1 MDAQQAV
8 GLALKASI
16 FLAVFSYGLQS
27 TGDDVLYPARR
38 PRMAARALLAMFVVM
53 PFVAVLSAVFFAFH
67 PAVEIALLALAV
79 SPMPPLLLNR
89 QAKAGGRIAY
99 GIGLMVTAAVLS
111 VLYVPVALSLIG
123 RIVGLPIALPP
134 GAIVRLA
141 LISVLLP
148 LGLGMLVRAVSP
160 GVAPKL
166 AKWSAIVALA
176 SLALTTVALLAAL
189 LPTAVSLIGNGTV
202 LIFTIFVVVGLVV
215 GHALG
220 GPNRDERSVL
230 ALSTA
235 CRHPAIAIAI
245 ASANFPH
252 ETLVPAAVVLYLL
265 VNVLISVAYIV
276 LQRRKDLATGLRPTG

>member
-1 MDAQQAV
+1 MDGQQAV

-16 FLAVFSYGLQS
+16 FLAVFSYGLRS
-27 TGDDVLYPARR
+27 TGDDILYPARR
-38 PRMAARALLAMFVVM
+38 PQMAARALLAMFVVM
-53 PFVAVLSAVFFAFH
+53 PFFAVLLTVVFAFH

-111 VLYVPVALSLIG
+111 VLYVPAALSLIG
-123 RIVGLPIALPP
+123 RVVGLPIALTP
-134 GAIVRLA
+134 GAIGRLA

-160 GVAPKL
+160 TVAPHL
-166 AKWSAIVALA
+166 ANWSAIVAFA
-176 SLALTTVALLAAL
+176 SLGLTTVVLLVVL
-189 LPTAVSLIGNGTV
+189 LPTAASLIGNGTV
-202 LIFTIFVVVGLVV
+202 LVFAIFVVVGLAV

-220 GPNRDERSVL
+220 GPNPDERSVL

-235 CRHPAIAIAI
+235 CRHPAIAIAV
-245 ASANFPH
+245 ASANFPY
-252 ETLVPAAVVLYLL
+252 ETRVPAAIVLYVL
-265 VNVLISVAYIV
+265 VNFLISVAYIV
-276 LQRRKDLATGLRPTG
+276 VRRRRGVVLEPRATG

>member
-1 MDAQQAV
+1 MDTQQAV
-8 GLALKASI
+8 SLALKASI

-53 PFVAVLSAVFFAFH
+53 PFFAVLSIVLFAFH
-67 PAVEIALLALAV
+67 PAVEIAVLALAV

-89 QAKAGGRIAY
+89 EAKAGGRIAY

-111 VLYVPVALSLIG
+111 ILYVPIALSFIG

-134 GAIVRLA
+134 GAILRLA
-141 LISVLLP
+141 FISVLLP
-148 LGLGMLVRAVSP
+148 LGLGMAVRTVSP
-160 GVAPKL
+160 GVALKL

-189 LPTAVSLIGNGTV
+189 LPTALSLIGNGTV
-202 LIFTIFVVVGLVV
+202 LLFAVFVVVGLVV
-215 GHALG
+215 GHTLG
-220 GPNRDERSVL
+220 GPNREERSVL

-235 CRHPAIAIAI
+235 CRHPAIAIAV
-245 ASANFPH
+245 AGANFPQ
-252 ETLVPAAVVLYLL
+252 EKLVPAAIVLYLL
-265 VNVLISVAYIV
+265 VNVVVSICYIM
-276 LQRRKDLATGLRPTG
+276 LQRRGVAAEVPVRP